1 MSPVMNTERDKA
13 AASAGLS
20 PEHLKHV
27 AEAIAAAEQKTSAE
41 IRVVVSRA
49 PVVTHPFFPMLWAGL
64 AALILPWGIQFLG
77 NFSSLS
83 ILQVQAIIFMVSAG
97 LFMLPSLSEYV
108 VPRMALKS
116 AVRTAAI
123 ETFLAHGMV
132 QTAGRTGVLIFV
144 AAHER
149 MVEVVADEG
158 VHSHLGPSTWA
169 EICASI
175 ARHASSGQLGE
186 GLATGVAFAGEQL
199 AVILPPQ
206 PGGLNELDDRVII
219 L

>member
-1 MSPVMNTERDKA
+1 MSPVMNAERNKA
-13 AASAGLS
+13 AARAGLS
-20 PEHLKHV
+20 PAQLQHV

-49 PVVTHPFFPMLWAGL
+49 PAVTHPFFPMMWAGL
-64 AALILPWGIQFLG
+64 TALILPWGIQFFG
-77 NFSSLS
+77 HFSSLA
-83 ILQVQAIIFMVSAG
+83 ILQVQAIIFMVAAG
-97 LFMLPSLSEYV
+97 ILMLPGVSEHV

-132 QTAGRTGVLIFV
+132 QTAGRTGVLIYV
-144 AAHER
+144 VAHER

-158 VHSHLGPSTWA
+158 VHGHLGASTWA

-175 ARHASSGQLGE
+175 SSHASSGQLGE
-186 GLATGVAFAGEQL
+186 GLVNGVTFAGEQL
-199 AVILPPQ
+199 ATILPAQ
-206 PGGLNELDDRVII
+206 PGRPNELDDRVII